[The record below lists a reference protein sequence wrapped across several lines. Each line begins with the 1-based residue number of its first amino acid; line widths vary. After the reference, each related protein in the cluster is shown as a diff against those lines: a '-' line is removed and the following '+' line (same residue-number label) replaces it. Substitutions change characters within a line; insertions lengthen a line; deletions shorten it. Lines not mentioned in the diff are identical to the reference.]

1 MELKKEKRRF
11 PRLESVNLVSYT
23 QLDDEQN
30 PMDMGICKSLDL
42 SVGGVTIETH
52 KPLMVNSSLEMVI
65 ALGERLIKSK
75 GRVVHSRKM
84 GRERYDVGVCFNEVD
99 EGDKAVIESFF
110 WDSCK

>member
-42 SVGGVTIETH
+42 SVEGVTIETH

-84 GRERYDVGVCFNEVD
+84 GRERYDVGVCFTEVD